1 MNLTSVLSHGR
12 TVNGYLLAALLTL
25 SIGPFTGLMVPTNF
39 ELIKINEE
47 KGGKRSQ
54 KSEKED
60 DGKYEPGERSAE
72 DSVAGKG
79 EGGNEL
85 TDLSGPQEKTK
96 EATDEEN
103 ERVMVLLRRFQL
115 LNAIR
120 AALIG
125 VGGVVGLMVA
135 L

>member
-1 MNLTSVLSHGR
+1 MNLTSFLSHGN
-12 TVNGYLLAALLTL
+12 TVNGYLLAALMTV